1 MSGHGPHA
9 DASDPFQRRT
19 AVAIALYTVILAFG
33 NMLTNQARTEAI
45 LSSNRATNKW
55 AHYQSKSTKQ
65 NLVRLQLELNARLPA
80 QENAAEVQKHFEDEI
95 ERYDQEKEVI
105 FKEADE
111 LANEEKNFERKENF
125 YEYSSTIAELA
136 IILAG
141 VALLGSSRKL
151 LGGSMAAA
159 AASIVLLGYT
169 AIAVGH
175 GEVKSERSELAD
187 AEKPHDKVGKPA
199 ERPAD
204 KPAEKPAEKA
214 P

>member
-1 MSGHGPHA
+1 MSSGHAHA

-19 AVAIALYTVILAFG
+19 AVAIAIFTVILAFG

-65 NLVRLQLELNARLPA
+65 NLVRLQLDLVTRLGG
-80 QENAAEVQKHFEDEI
+80 ESAAEAERHLREEI
-95 ERYDQEKEVI
+95 ERYDREKEEI

-136 IILAG
+136 IVLAG

-151 LGGSMAAA
+151 LAGSMAAA
-159 AASIVLLGYT
+159 AASILLLGYT
-169 AIAVGH
+169 AVAVGH
-175 GEVKSERSELAD
+175 GEVKAEHRELAD
-187 AEKPHDKVGKPA
+187 TEKPPA
-199 ERPAD
+199 QAAP
-204 KPAEKPAEKA
+204 PAEKA
-214 P
+214 Q